1 MRDNQLHGSI
11 PPGIGNFLN
20 LALLHVGL
28 NDLGGR
34 IPTTIGKLHN
44 LQELYLNINKFTKL
58 PTSLGNLTSLS
69 LLHLERN
76 NIHGSIPPSLGNCRN
91 LLGLYLSHNNLNGS
105 IPPEILSLPSIS
117 ISFNL
122 AHNAL
127 TGVLLQEVGS
137 MKNLVE
143 LDVSNN
149 RLSGPLP
156 NSLSK
161 CLSLERIH
169 LEANSF
175 EGLIPSY
182 LGELQL
188 ENLNLSFNKL
198 HGKVPTEGVFRNGS
212 AVSVFGNNDLCG
224 GIPTLK
230 FPPCPSS
237 EPNKNNLSHKMTIIL
252 SVVAVLVFCLTS
264 FVCFIIFLHRRRV
277 SRKKAPSTVSFKHQL
292 MRVTYA
298 ELLKAT
304 DGFSDENLIGVGN
317 YGSVYKGTLNQ
328 GQIVVAVKVL
338 NLQIKGAS
346 KSFLSECEALRTIR
360 HRNLLKI
367 LSACSSMDFHG
378 NEFKA
383 LVCEYMANGSLENWL
398 HQNDQVENEGIEE
411 ESRNIDLFQRLEIAI
426 DIASALEYLHCH
438 CSSTIIHSD
447 LKPSNILLDHRMT
460 AQFNQCAEYGMGDR
474 ASTLADVYSYG
485 ILLLEMFTG
494 KRPTDN
500 LFKDGMN
507 LHSFVMRALPDQV
520 MEIMDPRILFGT

>member
-1 MRDNQLHGSI
+1 M
-11 PPGIGNFLN
+11 
-20 LALLHVGL
+20 
-28 NDLGGR
+28 
-34 IPTTIGKLHN
+34 
-44 LQELYLNINKFTKL
+44 
-58 PTSLGNLTSLS
+58 
-69 LLHLERN
+69 
-76 NIHGSIPPSLGNCRN
+76 
-91 LLGLYLSHNNLNGS
+91 
-105 IPPEILSLPSIS
+105 
-117 ISFNL
+117 
-122 AHNAL
+122 
-127 TGVLLQEVGS
+127 
-137 MKNLVE
+137 
-143 LDVSNN
+143 SNN

-161 CLSLERIH
+161 CLSLERLH

-175 EGLIPSY
+175 ESVIPQNLKELRGLRELDLSHNNLTGLIPSY
-182 LGELQL
+182 VGELQL
-188 ENLNLSFNKL
+188 KILNLSFNKL

-317 YGSVYKGTLNQ
+317 YGSVYKGMLNQ

-367 LSACSSMDFHG
+367 LSACSSTDFHG

-438 CSSTIIHSD
+438 CSSTIIHGD

-460 AQFNQCAEYGMGDR
+460 AQVGDFGL
-474 ASTLADVYSYG
+474 AKIISMVSTSSEVAQHQSTSTLVRGTIGYVAPGIYVSSYPDKYSRV
-485 ILLLEMFTG
+485 LLFYL
-494 KRPTDN
+494 
-500 LFKDGMN
+500 
-507 LHSFVMRALPDQV
+507 
-520 MEIMDPRILFGT
+520 